1 MGMGRRHRFDDV
13 ERFCFFVGYPR
24 SGHSLVGSLLNAHP
38 EMVIA
43 HELDAVGHFRLHFG
57 RTQVYALLLERDEQ
71 FGSRGRLGS
80 GYDYIVPNQFQG
92 TTTRLRVIG
101 DKRGQKSTFWLGRY
115 PHVLDRIRRV
125 TGVPIRVIH
134 VTRNP
139 YDTIATM
146 TALALRER
154 GVSDAV
160 GATPVPLLNSIID
173 RYEQLCRWVAAIR
186 PRLAAD
192 EWHDLAYEQF
202 VSDPR
207 TALGALCRFLDVEPG
222 DAYLTDCAGVVWPST
237 GPTRHKITW
246 GETERGR
253 VERMIAAYP
262 ALAGYT
268 WDD

>member
-1 MGMGRRHRFDDV
+1 MGLGQRHRFDEV
-13 ERFCFFVGYPR
+13 ERFCFFIGYPR
-24 SGHSLVGSLLNAHP
+24 SGHSLIGSVLNAHP
-38 EMVIA
+38 EIVIA

-57 RTQVYALLLERDEQ
+57 RLQVYALVLERDEQ

-80 GYDYIVPNQFQG
+80 GYDYVVPNQYQG
-92 TTTRLRVIG
+92 RTTRLRVIG

-115 PHVLDRIRRV
+115 PHVLDRMRRV

-134 VTRNP
+134 ITRNP

-154 GVSDAV
+154 GISDGAAPAV
-160 GATPVPLLNSIID
+160 LVTQIID

-186 PRLAAD
+186 PRLGAD
-192 EWHDLAYEQF
+192 ELFELAYEKF

-207 TALGALCRFLDVEPG
+207 TSLGAMCRFLDVEPG
-222 DAYLTDCAGVVWPST
+222 DSYLADCASVVWPST
-237 GPTRHKITW
+237 GPTRHKMTW
-246 GETERGR
+246 GDNERSR
-253 VERMIAAYP
+253 VERLIATYP